1 MKIISGHAT
10 QIISETNE
18 QQPLLSSQI
27 RTEASGKSELCI
39 AVLTNAV
46 SGLKTERTAAYS
58 ALKTVLKNYQHPTL
72 KTNIP
77 NALQRTIRKTNQI
90 VRDVASKTSQPT
102 AIGVSIVIIIIVEYI
117 LHWIAVGDNKLYCL
131 RDNELVEL
139 THEQT
144 AARLMRENVMDGKLS
159 LSKID
164 TFPERNG
171 LVSYLGMETIPDI
184 DATLKPFTLKSG
196 DKLLLCS
203 NGLHSA
209 LNNENIAPLLVDSP
223 QVAATQ
229 LVELASQ
236 TPNAN
241 QQEDIQAVVLAFQT
255 PVQIANLA
263 AYQLYRKLLIYVTD
277 TLRILKNR
285 IGGEYRKLLIYV
297 TDTLRILK
305 NRIGGEYR
313 KLLIYVTDTLRI
325 LKNRI
330 GGEYRKLLIYVTDT
344 LRILKNRIGG
354 EYRKLLIYVTDTL
367 RILRNRIGGEYR
379 KLLIYATDTL
389 SILGNRIGGKIF
401 AFQTKVQ
408 ESIANH
414 DSDMYY
420 NLKIS
425 ILGVITGMVLTSI
438 SLLLFY
444 IFRN

>member
-159 LSKID
+159 LSDID

-184 DATLKPFTLKSG
+184 DATLKPFALEPG

-209 LNNENIAPLLVDSP
+209 LNNENITPLLAAPP

-229 LVELASQ
+229 LVESASQ
-236 TPNAN
+236 TPNVN
-241 QQEDIQAVVLAFQT
+241 QQEDIQAMVFAFQT
-255 PVQIANLA
+255 KKQEKSIAA
-263 AYQLYRKLLIYVTD
+263 GVTYQL
-277 TLRILKNR
+277 
-285 IGGEYRKLLIYV
+285 
-297 TDTLRILK
+297 
-305 NRIGGEYR
+305 
-313 KLLIYVTDTLRI
+313 
-325 LKNRI
+325 
-330 GGEYRKLLIYVTDT
+330 
-344 LRILKNRIGG
+344 
-354 EYRKLLIYVTDTL
+354 
-367 RILRNRIGGEYR
+367 YR

-389 SILGNRIGGKIF
+389 SILGNLIGGKVF

-414 DSDMYY
+414 DSDMHY

-425 ILGVITGMVLTSI
+425 ILGVITGMVLTAI